1 MEVAQRKELE
11 LAVPFFSHLKQTVMT
26 LPPTVSDLLDLR
38 GKAALVTGASAGI
51 GRGVATRLSEAGAA
65 VAVHYRGG
73 KEDAEALASTLRG
86 KGRKGLSVHAELTD
100 PQSVETAIGTIT
112 DELGAIDI
120 LVNNAARQTHAGFE
134 EMSLE
139 EWRAMMAT
147 NLDGVFIVT
156 HAVVAGMIARGSG
169 GAIVNIASIEGLQP
183 APTHGHYAVSKAG
196 LIMFT
201 RAAALQY
208 GKHGIRVN
216 AVSPGVIRRD
226 GIEQGWPEGVARWMK
241 AAPLGR
247 MGEDEDV
254 ADAVLF
260 LASQAS
266 RWITGANLVVDG
278 GVTSTPAF

>member
-1 MEVAQRKELE
+1 
-11 LAVPFFSHLKQTVMT
+11 MT
-26 LPPTVSDLLDLR
+26 IPAVSDLLSLK
-38 GKAALVTGASAGI
+38 GKVALVTGASAGI
-51 GRGVATRLSEAGAA
+51 GRGIAARLSEAGAA
-65 VAVHYRGG
+65 VAVHHRGG
-73 KEDAEALASTLRG
+73 RDDAQALVSRLRNAGGQSFAVAAEVTDPASVGKALEAAA
-86 KGRKGLSVHAELTD
+86 AELG
-100 PQSVETAIGTIT
+100 P
-112 DELGAIDI
+112 IDI

-134 EMSLE
+134 EMDIA

-147 NLDGVFIVT
+147 NLDGVFVVT
-156 HAVVAGMIARGSG
+156 RAVVAEMIARGSG
-169 GAIVNIASIEGLQP
+169 GAVVNIASIEGLQP
-183 APTHGHYAVSKAG
+183 APTHGHYATSKAG

-208 GKHGIRVN
+208 GRHGIRVN

-226 GIEQGWPEGVARWMK
+226 GIEEAWPEGVARWMK

-254 ADAVLF
+254 ADAALF
-260 LASQAS
+260 LASHAS

>member
-1 MEVAQRKELE
+1 
-11 LAVPFFSHLKQTVMT
+11 MT
-26 LPPTVSDLLDLR
+26 PAPSVSDLLDLTA
-38 GKAALVTGASAGI
+38 KVALVTGGSAGI
-51 GRGVATRLSEAGAA
+51 GRGLATRLSDAGAA
-65 VAVHYRGG
+65 VAVHYRSG
-73 KEDAEALASTLRG
+73 KDGAEALASTLRA
-86 KGRKGLSVHAELTD
+86 KGRRSLAVHAELTD
-100 PQSVETAIGTIT
+100 SHAVERAIATVK

-134 EMSLE
+134 EMSLD

-147 NLDGVFIVT
+147 NLEAVFAVT
-156 HAVVAGMIARGSG
+156 QSVVAGMIARRSG

-183 APTHGHYAVSKAG
+183 SPTHGHYAVSKAG

-226 GIEQGWPEGVARWMK
+226 GIEEAWPEGVARWLK

-260 LASQAS
+260 LSSQAS

-278 GVTSTPAF
+278 GVTSTPSF

>member
-1 MEVAQRKELE
+1 MASAPAVAN
-11 LAVPFFSHLKQTVMT
+11 
-26 LPPTVSDLLDLR
+26 LLDLS
-38 GKAALVTGASAGI
+38 GKVALVTGASAGI
-51 GRGVATRLSEAGAA
+51 GRGVAARLAEAGAA

-73 KEDAEALASTLRG
+73 AKDAQALAARLRG
-86 KGRKGLSVHAELTD
+86 EGRKCLPVHAELTD
-100 PQSVETAIGTIT
+100 PQSVEKAIGTVT
-112 DELGAIDI
+112 DGLGAIDI
-120 LVNNAARQTHAGFE
+120 LVNNGARQTHAGFE
-134 EMSLE
+134 EMGLE

-156 HAVVAGMIARGSG
+156 KAIVAGMIGRGAG
-169 GAIVNIASIEGLQP
+169 GAVVNIASIEGLAP

-196 LIMFT
+196 VIMFT

-226 GIEQGWPEGVARWMK
+226 GIEEAWPEGVARWMK
-241 AAPLGR
+241 AAPLKR

-260 LASQAS
+260 LAAPAS

-278 GVTSTPAF
+278 GVTATPAF

>member
-1 MEVAQRKELE
+1 
-11 LAVPFFSHLKQTVMT
+11 MT
-26 LPPTVSDLLDLR
+26 SAPSVSDLLDLR
-38 GKAALVTGASAGI
+38 GKVALVTGASGGI
-51 GRGVATRLSEAGAA
+51 GRGVAVRLSDAGAA
-65 VAVHYRGG
+65 VAVHYRNGR
-73 KEDAEALASTLRG
+73 KDAEALASALRD
-86 KGRKGLSVHAELTD
+86 KGRKSLSVHAELTD
-100 PQSVETAIGTIT
+100 PQLVGATIRAITE
-112 DELGAIDI
+112 ELGGIHI
-120 LVNNAARQTHAGFE
+120 LVNNAARQTHAGFD

-147 NLDGVFIVT
+147 NLEAVFIVT
-156 HAVVAGMIARGSG
+156 KAVAEGMIARGSG

-216 AVSPGVIRRD
+216 TVSPGLIRRD
-226 GIEQGWPEGVARWMK
+226 GIEQAWPEGVARLTK
-241 AAPLGR
+241 VAPLAR

-260 LASQAS
+260 LSSQAS

>member
-1 MEVAQRKELE
+1 MTSAPS
-11 LAVPFFSHLKQTVMT
+11 VPE
-26 LPPTVSDLLDLR
+26 LLDLR
-38 GKAALVTGASAGI
+38 GKVALVTGASSGI
-51 GRGVATRLSEAGAA
+51 GRGVAARLSEAGAA
-65 VAVHYRGG
+65 VAVHYRSGR
-73 KEDAEALASTLRG
+73 KDAEAFASALVG
-86 KGRKGLSVHAELTD
+86 KGRKSLSVHAELTD
-100 PQSVETAIGTIT
+100 PRSVETAIGAIT
-112 DELGAIDI
+112 DQLGAIDI

-134 EMSLE
+134 EMSVE

-147 NLDGVFIVT
+147 NLDGAFVVT
-156 HAVVAGMIARGSG
+156 RAVVARMIARGSG

-208 GKHGIRVN
+208 GKHRIRVN
-216 AVSPGVIRRD
+216 TVSPGVIRRD
-226 GIEQGWPEGVARWMK
+226 GIEEAWPEGVKRWMK

-247 MGEDEDV
+247 MGENEDV

-260 LASQAS
+260 LASEAS

>member
-1 MEVAQRKELE
+1 
-11 LAVPFFSHLKQTVMT
+11 MT
-26 LPPTVSDLLDLR
+26 SAPSVSDLFNLR
-38 GKAALVTGASAGI
+38 GKVALVTGASAGI
-51 GRGVATRLSEAGAA
+51 GRGVATRLSDAGAA
-65 VAVHYRGG
+65 IAVHYRGG
-73 KEDAEALASTLRG
+73 KEDADALASTLRG
-86 KGRKGLSVHAELTD
+86 KGRNSLSVYAELSD
-100 PQSVETAIGTIT
+100 SQSVERAIGTIT
-112 DELGAIDI
+112 DELGTIDI

-134 EMSLE
+134 EMSIE
-139 EWRAMMAT
+139 EWRVMMAT
-147 NLDGVFIVT
+147 NLEGVFIVT
-156 HAVVAGMIARGSG
+156 KAVVAGMVARGSG

-201 RAAALQY
+201 RAGALQY

-226 GIEQGWPEGVARWMK
+226 GIEEAWPEGVARWMK

-260 LASQAS
+260 LASPAS

>member
-1 MEVAQRKELE
+1 
-11 LAVPFFSHLKQTVMT
+11 MT
-26 LPPTVSDLLDLR
+26 PAPSVSDLLDLTA
-38 GKAALVTGASAGI
+38 KVALVTGGSAGI
-51 GRGVATRLSEAGAA
+51 GRGVATRLSDAGAA
-65 VAVHYRGG
+65 VAVHYRSG
-73 KEDAEALASTLRG
+73 KDGAEALVSTLRA
-86 KGRKGLSVHAELTD
+86 KGRRSVAIHAELTD
-100 PQSVETAIGTIT
+100 PQAVERAIATVK

-134 EMSLE
+134 EMSLD

-147 NLDGVFIVT
+147 NLEAVFAVT
-156 HAVVAGMIARGSG
+156 QRVVAGMIARGSG

-183 APTHGHYAVSKAG
+183 SPTHGHYAVSKAG

-226 GIEQGWPEGVARWMK
+226 GIEEAWPEGVARWLK

-254 ADAVLF
+254 GDAVLF
-260 LASQAS
+260 LSSQAS

-278 GVTSTPAF
+278 GVTSTPSF

>member
-1 MEVAQRKELE
+1 
-11 LAVPFFSHLKQTVMT
+11 
-26 LPPTVSDLLDLR
+26 
-38 GKAALVTGASAGI
+38 
-51 GRGVATRLSEAGAA
+51 LSEARAS
-65 VAVHYRGG
+65 VAVHYRSGG
-73 KEDAEALASTLRG
+73 KEADALASKLRSEGG
-86 KGRKGLSVHAELTD
+86 KILPVYAELTD
-100 PQSVETAIGTIT
+100 PHSVAKAIATVT

-120 LVNNAARQTHAGFE
+120 LVNSAARQTHAGFE
-134 EMSLE
+134 DMSVE

-156 HAVVAGMIARGSG
+156 KAVVAGMIARGSG
-169 GAIVNIASIEGLQP
+169 GAIINIASIEGLQP
-183 APTHGHYAVSKAG
+183 APTHGHYAVTKAG
-196 LIMFT
+196 LVMFS

-226 GIEQGWPEGVARWMK
+226 GIEAAWPEGVARWMETV
-241 AAPLGR
+241 PLGR

-260 LASQAS
+260 LAAPAS

-278 GVTSTPAF
+278 GVTATPAF

>member
-1 MEVAQRKELE
+1 
-11 LAVPFFSHLKQTVMT
+11 MT
-26 LPPTVSDLLDLR
+26 IPSVSDLFNLR
-38 GKAALVTGASAGI
+38 GKVALVTGASSGI
-51 GRGVATRLSEAGAA
+51 GREIAVRLSEAGAA
-65 VAVHYRGG
+65 VAAHYRGG
-73 KEDAEALASTLRG
+73 RDDAEALVSQLRG
-86 KGRKGLSVHAELTD
+86 AGQKSVAVAAEITD
-100 PQSVETAIGTIT
+100 PNSVEKALRAAEGT
-112 DELGAIDI
+112 LGPFDI
-120 LVNNAARQTHAGFE
+120 LVNNAARQTHAAFE
-134 EMSLE
+134 DMDIG

-147 NLDGVFIVT
+147 NLDGVFVVT
-156 HAVVAGMIARGSG
+156 KAVAADMVARKSG

-183 APTHGHYAVSKAG
+183 APTHGHYATSKAG

-208 GKHGIRVN
+208 GRYGIRVN

-226 GIEQGWPEGVARWMK
+226 GIEQSWPEGVARWMK
-241 AAPLGR
+241 AVPLGR

-260 LASQAS
+260 FASPAS

>member
-1 MEVAQRKELE
+1 MTSMAPD
-11 LAVPFFSHLKQTVMT
+11 VPH
-26 LPPTVSDLLDLR
+26 LLDL
-38 GKAALVTGASAGI
+38 KAKVALVTGASAGI
-51 GRGVATRLSEAGAA
+51 GRGVALRLAEAGAS
-65 VAVHYRGG
+65 VAVHYRSGREDSDAVIASVRDG
-73 KEDAEALASTLRG
+73 K
-86 KGRKGLSVHAELTD
+86 RKGLAVWAELTD
-100 PQSVETAIGTIT
+100 SLSVEQAIRAVS
-112 DELGAIDI
+112 EQLGPIDI

-134 EMSLE
+134 DMDLE
-139 EWRAMMAT
+139 EWRAMMT
-147 NLDGVFIVT
+147 VNLEGVFNVT
-156 HAVVAGMIARGSG
+156 KAVVAGMIARGSG

-208 GKHGIRVN
+208 GRHGIRVN
-216 AVSPGVIRRD
+216 AVSPGVIWRA
-226 GIEQGWPEGVARWMK
+226 GIEEAWPEGVARWMK
-241 AAPLGR
+241 AVPLGR

-260 LASQAS
+260 LASRAS

>member
-1 MEVAQRKELE
+1 
-11 LAVPFFSHLKQTVMT
+11 MT
-26 LPPTVSDLLDLR
+26 SAPGVSDLLSLR
-38 GKAALVTGASAGI
+38 GKVALVTGASAGI
-51 GRGVATRLSEAGAA
+51 GRGVATRLSDAGAA

-73 KEDAEALASTLRG
+73 KDDAEALASALRG
-86 KGRKGLSVHAELTD
+86 KGRKSLSVHAELTD
-100 PQSVETAIGTIT
+100 SGAAETMVRTVT
-112 DELGAIDI
+112 EELGAIDI
-120 LVNNAARQTHAGFE
+120 LVNNAARQTHAGFD

-139 EWRAMMAT
+139 EWRAMMAA
-147 NLDGVFIVT
+147 NLEAVFIVT
-156 HAVVAGMIARGSG
+156 KAVVAAMIARGSG

-226 GIEQGWPEGVARWMK
+226 GIEEAWPEGVARWLK

-260 LASQAS
+260 LASPAS

-278 GVTSTPAF
+278 GVTSSPAF

>member
-1 MEVAQRKELE
+1 
-11 LAVPFFSHLKQTVMT
+11 MT
-26 LPPTVSDLLDLR
+26 STPSVSDLLNLR
-38 GKAALVTGASAGI
+38 GKVALVTGASAGI
-51 GRGVATRLSEAGAA
+51 GRGVATRLSDAGAA
-65 VAVHYRGG
+65 IAVHYRSG
-73 KEDAEALASTLRG
+73 KEDADALASTVRG
-86 KGRKGLSVHAELTD
+86 KGRKSLSVYAELSD
-100 PQSVETAIGTIT
+100 SQSVERAIGTIA
-112 DELGAIDI
+112 DELGTIDI

-134 EMSLE
+134 EMSIE
-139 EWRAMMAT
+139 EWRVMMAT
-147 NLDGVFIVT
+147 NLEGVFIVT
-156 HAVVAGMIARGSG
+156 KAVVAGMVARRSG

-201 RAAALQY
+201 RAGALQY

-226 GIEQGWPEGVARWMK
+226 GIEEAWPGGVARWMK

-260 LASQAS
+260 LASPAS

>member
-1 MEVAQRKELE
+1 ML
-11 LAVPFFSHLKQTVMT
+11 SMT
-26 LPPTVSDLLDLR
+26 SAPSVSDLLNLK
-38 GKAALVTGASAGI
+38 GKVALVTGASAGI
-51 GRGVATRLSEAGAA
+51 GRGVATRLSDAGAA
-65 VAVHYRGG
+65 VVVHYRAG
-73 KEDAEALASTLRG
+73 KEGAEALASALRG
-86 KGRKGLSVHAELTD
+86 KGRNSLSIQAELSD
-100 PQSVETAIGTIT
+100 PQSVEDAIGTIT
-112 DELGAIDI
+112 GELGVVDI

-134 EMSLE
+134 EMGVE

-147 NLDGVFIVT
+147 NLEGVFIVT
-156 HAVVAGMIARGSG
+156 KAVVAGMITRGSG

-208 GKHGIRVN
+208 GKHRIRVN

-226 GIEQGWPEGVARWMK
+226 GIEEAWPEGVARWMK
-241 AAPLGR
+241 AVPLGR